1 MITSTCMCNVI
12 NCIAKLLDDYFMNTF
27 DFLQTIN
34 LKKTAATYT
43 VMGTSNRPKRT
54 KAV

>member
-34 LKKTAATYT
+34 LKKNCCNLYSD
-43 VMGTSNRPKRT
+43 GYQQ
-54 KAV
+54 